1 MFIQDRLLEPAAEMA
16 QSGGLLIMCIWDR
29 VVKVFV
35 YRFCVVLENN
45 KRENQQEQRHSRG
58 PSTENTHT
66 HTHDAGVLFLLAS
79 WFLRRSGRQLDS
91 LRSAFSYH
99 CNARLLLCGAF
110 RLSQNRTGPQGS
122 LGGEEVGN
130 LPGDSMA
137 ENNPVI
143 CL

>member
-66 HTHDAGVLFLLAS
+66 HMMLESYFFWRVGFSGGVDANLIPYTVLSATTVTRDCYFVGP
-79 WFLRRSGRQLDS
+79 SG
-91 LRSAFSYH
+91 
-99 CNARLLLCGAF
+99 
-110 RLSQNRTGPQGS
+110 
-122 LGGEEVGN
+122 
-130 LPGDSMA
+130 
-137 ENNPVI
+137 
-143 CL
+143 